1 MWWRWRVHDWLFV
14 FVLFSRKTT
23 SAYQRAARWTWGSLE
38 RKRMSTQ
45 RWLKRRWTLTTVSQI
60 VSTHTDTHTI
70 KDKRPNLK
78 DDFDW
83 LLLCICCVPEM
94 DWQHV
99 HGCLPVGKVILQRI
113 TSLISPSTDFFCPC
127 QPLFIIF
134 KLQQLRC
141 QKRLNLLKEFL
152 YLINPL
158 GSKSS

>member
-1 MWWRWRVHDWLFV
+1 MILTSRRSMWWRWRVHDWLFV

-70 KDKRPNLK
+70 KDKCLNLK

-83 LLLCICCVPEM
+83 LLLCIWACV
-94 DWQHV
+94 
-99 HGCLPVGKVILQRI
+99 
-113 TSLISPSTDFFCPC
+113 FCPWDGLAAC
-127 QPLFIIF
+127 PWMPPCFS
-134 KLQQLRC
+134 KLMDRW
-141 QKRLNLLKEFL
+141 KSNTAKNNFLNLPIHRFFL
-152 YLINPL
+152 SLSAFIHYL
-158 GSKSS
+158 